1 MRPARKKLIVL
12 LVTILTAFLAWTILR
27 EQPASSQPPGTP
39 TALAPNAPT
48 FAPDAALVLN
58 IPQKAL
64 WKNYVAVSA
73 EASPGTTCE
82 LMYVPPS
89 GKTHQINTTADS
101 SGLCVWKWKVDETEG
116 KGNARLIFTI
126 DGISETHFI
135 EIRSAF

>member
-27 EQPASSQPPGTP
+27 EQPASLQPPETP
-39 TALAPNAPT
+39 TDVPG
-48 FAPDAALVLN
+48 LVLN

-73 EASPGTTCE
+73 KTSPGTTCE